1 MKNKIIDA
9 LIFESK
15 GYFLKANEIYDEIL
29 AIDPQNKTALA
40 GKERIDETTTCNRA
54 KLELF
59 LSDDEADQ
67 KEFERWLAEI

>member
-1 MKNKIIDA
+1 MKNKMIDA

-29 AIDPQNKTALA
+29 TLDPQNETALA
-40 GKERIDETTTCNRA
+40 GKKRINEMITCNRA

-59 LSDDEADQ
+59 LSDDETDQ
-67 KEFERWLAEI
+67 IEFERWLTQI

>member
-1 MKNKIIDA
+1 MKNKMIDA

-29 AIDPQNKTALA
+29 TLDPQNETALA
-40 GKERIDETTTCNRA
+40 GKKRISEMITCNRA

-59 LSDDEADQ
+59 LSDDETDQ
-67 KEFERWLAEI
+67 IEFERWLTQI